1 MTLTMSHAAGPD
13 EPGLIEQTIG
23 GALRAAAAAV
33 PDRIALIEGVPDAS
47 QRRTWTYAELLA
59 ESERTARAL
68 LAHFDVGAHISVW
81 AHNVPEWILLE
92 FGCALAGMSIVTVN
106 PALQA
111 REVTYILQ
119 QSNSAG
125 LFIVD
130 EHRGNPM
137 RAIANEVHPD
147 CPALL
152 EIIRIAQWDDFLA
165 SGDAFDGPLPEIEAG
180 DQVMLQYTSGTTGFP
195 KGAALHHRGLLNNAR
210 HYFNR
215 LGMEDGQVY
224 LTMMPLFHTAG
235 SAMSVLGSV
244 SHRCTQVL
252 VPAFDPDLVL
262 DLCET
267 YQVNGMMGVPTMMV
281 GLLESPKLAA
291 TDLSSLSA
299 LSSGGSL
306 VPEQLVKTFEEKLG
320 APFTIVYGQTECS
333 PVVNMTAPADSLQDK
348 ATTIGPPMPNMEVKI
363 VDPESGVT
371 LPVGQV
377 GELCSSGYHLMLG
390 YYEMPE
396 QTADTIDADGWLH
409 SGDLASMDDRGYTV
423 IEGRLKD
430 MIIRGGENIYPKEL
444 EELLFAH
451 ESVAEVAVVGL
462 PDDKWGETVG
472 AFIRPVEG
480 HSVDKDALFRYM
492 RESLAPH
499 KTPRQWFEL
508 AEFPLTGSGKIQ
520 KFKLR
525 DMWVAGEFNEGAGN
539 G

>member
-1 MTLTMSHAAGPD
+1 MTLTMSLAQGPN
-13 EPGLIEQTIG
+13 EPGLIESTIG
-23 GALRAAAAAV
+23 DALRAAATAV
-33 PDRIALIEGVPDAS
+33 PDRLAIIEGVADAAE
-47 QRRTWTYAELLA
+47 RRQWTYAEFLA
-59 ESERTARAL
+59 EAERTARAL
-68 LAHFDVGAHISVW
+68 LTHFEIGSHISVW
-81 AHNVPEWILLE
+81 AHNVPEWAMLE
-92 FGCALAGMSIVTVN
+92 FGCALAGMSLVTVN

-111 REVTYILQ
+111 NEVKYILT

-137 RAIANEVHPD
+137 RSIAEEVHPE
-147 CPALL
+147 CPDLR
-152 EIIRIAQWDDFLA
+152 EVIRIAEWDDFLA
-165 SGDAFDGPLPEIEAG
+165 SGDGFIDELPAMTAD

-210 HYFNR
+210 HFFHR
-215 LGMEDGQVY
+215 LGMQDGQVY

-235 SAMSVLGSV
+235 SAMSMLGSV
-244 SHRCTQVL
+244 SHQCTQVL

-262 DLCET
+262 ELCET
-267 YQVNGMMGVPTMMV
+267 YGVNGMMGVPTMMV
-281 GLLESPKLAA
+281 GLLESPRLAE
-291 TDLSSLSA
+291 TDLSSLSG

-333 PVVNMTAPADSLQDK
+333 PVVNMTAPADTIQDK
-348 ATTIGPPMPNMEVKI
+348 ATTIGPPMPHMEVKI
-363 VDPESGVT
+363 VDPETGDT
-371 LPVGQV
+371 LPVGAV
-377 GELCSSGYHLMLG
+377 GELCSRGYHLMHG
-390 YYEMPE
+390 YYQMPE
-396 QTADTIDADGWLH
+396 QTAATIDSEGWLH

-472 AFIRPVEG
+472 AFIRAVDG
-480 HSVDKDALFRYM
+480 RIVDKDELFAYM
-492 RESLAPH
+492 RDSLAPH
-499 KTPRQWFEL
+499 KTPKQWFEL
-508 AEFPLTGSGKIQ
+508 EAFPLTGSGKVQ
-520 KFKLR
+520 KYKLR
-525 DMWVAGEFNEGAGN
+525 DMWVDGQFVEL
-539 G
+539 